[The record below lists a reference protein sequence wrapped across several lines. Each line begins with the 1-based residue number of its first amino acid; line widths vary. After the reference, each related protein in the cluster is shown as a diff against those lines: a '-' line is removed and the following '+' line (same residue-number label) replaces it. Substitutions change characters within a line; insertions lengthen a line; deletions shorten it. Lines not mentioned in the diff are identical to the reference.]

1 MGQLSDCLHRRGAA
15 ILHYKEVHMYELR
28 EELKAYLTDD
38 KCNDAKLLA
47 SEKCCAFGQFLL
59 GFCVLQNKVRFHIE

>member
-1 MGQLSDCLHRRGAA
+1 
-15 ILHYKEVHMYELR
+15 MYELR